1 MIGLCG
7 VVIGALLGGGAQILA
22 SSMQDRRRHQQWLR
36 EQRASVYRS
45 FLAEAE
51 HRLRV
56 LGEYFDRDYDHSPD
70 PPEDYVVPLFEMAED
85 VGLFG
90 TVRAHELA
98 KAAAEQLLSLLA
110 GSRTESDARYRASQE
125 AIAAFRTCAR
135 ANLVTG
141 A

>member
-7 VVIGALLGGGAQILA
+7 VVVGALLGGGAQILA

-51 HRLRV
+51 HRLSV
-56 LGEYFDRDYDHSPD
+56 LGEYFDRDYGHSPE
-70 PPEDYVVPLFEMAED
+70 PPDDYVVPLFEMAED

-90 TVRAHELA
+90 TVQAHELA
-98 KAAAEQLLSLLA
+98 EAAAEQLRSLLG
-110 GSRTESDARYRASQE
+110 GSRTDSDARYISSKE
-125 AIAAFRTCAR
+125 AIAAFRACAR
-135 ANLVTG
+135 ADLVTG